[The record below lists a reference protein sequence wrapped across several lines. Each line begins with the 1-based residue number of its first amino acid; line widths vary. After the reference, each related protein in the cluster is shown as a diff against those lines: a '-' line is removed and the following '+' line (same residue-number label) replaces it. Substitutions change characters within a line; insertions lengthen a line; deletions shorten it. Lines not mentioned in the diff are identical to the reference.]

1 MSITRLVGGI
11 SPGVG
16 SDPRTFPAIF
26 NDAAD
31 LIEANEAGIVT
42 NGSAI
47 AALDSRVT
55 GLVLDDL
62 SDVDASSATLG
73 DLLVYDGTEWVSG
86 TSPGGKILE
95 VKHAIFTGIQDSS
108 LALCA
113 NVAVTNLS
121 ITHEVANPA
130 NKLIITAFLGAAGNS
145 QGFGNTPIAI
155 HDGTGF
161 IGVGAS
167 PGSRT
172 AVGAGGFS
180 AGAAANHVTSN
191 PNLCF
196 VHTPGSGS
204 KTYQVRAFNTSDG
217 TRTIFVNRNEVD
229 TNVASFG
236 RTISALVIQEV
247 SV

>member
-1 MSITRLVGGI
+1 VSAL
-11 SPGVG
+11 
-16 SDPRTFPAIF
+16 DFPASPSDGDTYEGYVF
-26 NDAAD
+26 NAAKGVWQWQVVSPSLVSLTD
-31 LIEANEAGIVT
+31 TNIVAP
-42 NGSAI
+42 SV
-47 AALDSRVT
+47 DE
-55 GLVLDDL
+55 VLK
-62 SDVDASSATLG
+62 
-73 DLLVYDGTEWVSG
+73 YDGTNWVNAQ
-86 TSPGGKILE
+86 GGLVA
-95 VKHAIFTGIQDSS
+95 VKHAIFTGIQDAS
-108 LALCA
+108 LALGA

-121 ITHEVANPA
+121 ITHEVADPA

-180 AGAAANHVTSN
+180 AGAAANHVTTN

-217 TRTIFVNRNEVD
+217 TRTIFVNRSD
-229 TNVASFG
+229 IDANVASFG
-236 RTISALVIQEV
+236 RTVSALVIQEV

>member
-26 NDAAD
+26 NSAAD

-62 SDVDASSATLG
+62 SDVDASSPSLG

-86 TSPGGKILE
+86 SSPGGKILE
-95 VKHAIFTGIQDSS
+95 VKHAIFTGVQDTS
-108 LALCA
+108 LALGA

-130 NKLIITAFLGAAGNS
+130 NKLIITAFLGAAANS
-145 QGFGNTPIAI
+145 QGFGNAPIAI

-161 IGVGAS
+161 IGVAAS
-167 PGSRT
+167 PGSRI
-172 AVGAGGFS
+172 AVGAGGYFS
-180 AGAAANHVTSN
+180 SNAANFLISN
-191 PNLCF
+191 PSLCF

-204 KTYQVRAFNTSDG
+204 KTYQVRVINVGDG
-217 TRTIFVNRNEVD
+217 TRTIYVNRSEID
-229 TNVASFG
+229 TNSSGFT
-236 RTISALVIQEV
+236 RTVSALVIQEV